1 MIKNEASKVPENW
14 QECVL
19 SDILYFQNG
28 HAFKSHDFIK
38 SNADEELIPLVKQSQ
53 LKGSQVMLDD
63 CVFLPSEYLDK
74 YSDFIIRKGDI
85 LIGMSGSIGKM
96 SFYNYDYPSLLN
108 QRVGKLELYS
118 KDVFNNNFFGYLLL
132 NLEQNI
138 QTIAKGMGVQNVSSK
153 DIEKIIINLPPLNE
167 QNRIVDKIEVLF
179 SEVDAGIENLTLAKR
194 QLEQY
199 RQSLLKHAFEGKLTA
214 KWREEYAE
222 KRGKSLPSVDELL
235 ERIQT
240 ARQDYY
246 DQQIADWEQAV
257 KDWEAQG
264 KESAKPRKPSALIK
278 PEKNS
283 SVNNYLI
290 DCFWKKVSFSELY
303 DIFIG
308 STPSR
313 SIAEYWNGNINW
325 VSSGEVTFSN
335 IHFTKEKITQLGLV
349 KTSTSVHPIGTV
361 MLAMIGEGKTR
372 GQASILKIEAC
383 HNQNTAALRIN
394 NDLLSSEYLYFY
406 LLYSY
411 EMTRRIGSGNNQK
424 ALNKTVIQNMTI
436 PICSFEEQTEIAQ
449 ILEKQNNAIESS
461 KQTLDKY
468 LKKATLLKTSIL
480 HKAFQGKLVHQDPN
494 DPPARELLAQIKA
507 EREAKALAEKQAKQD
522 KAASKSKAKAKSS
535 KTPKKSKKDEQ
546 ITLPL

>member
-1 MIKNEASKVPENW
+1 MINEVDLPVSWEICNIFDISEPKQWKTIATKDLLETGYPVYGANGKIGFFNEYNHEDPALMITCRGATCGEIHISEPYAYINGNAMCLDNIPKLMNFKYLFYYLKNFNFSFV
-14 QECVL
+14 
-19 SDILYFQNG
+19 I
-28 HAFKSHDFIK
+28 
-38 SNADEELIPLVKQSQ
+38 
-53 LKGSQVMLDD
+53 
-63 CVFLPSEYLDK
+63 
-74 YSDFIIRKGDI
+74 
-85 LIGMSGSIGKM
+85 SGSAQPQITQSGLKA
-96 SFYNYDYPSLLN
+96 
-108 QRVGKLELYS
+108 
-118 KDVFNNNFFGYLLL
+118 
-132 NLEQNI
+132 I
-138 QTIAKGMGVQNVSSK
+138 
-153 DIEKIIINLPPLNE
+153 DIPIPPVNE
-167 QNRIVDKIEVLF
+167 QNRIVDKIETLF

-194 QLEQY
+194 QLGQY

-214 KWREEYAE
+214 KWREDYAE
-222 KRGKSLPSVDELL
+222 KHGKPLPSADELL
-235 ERIQT
+235 KQIQA
-240 ARQDYY
+240 ARQNYY

-257 KDWEAQG
+257 KDWEEQG
-264 KESAKPRKPSALIK
+264 KECRKPRKPSALIK

-383 HNQNTAALRIN
+383 HNQNTAALRVN